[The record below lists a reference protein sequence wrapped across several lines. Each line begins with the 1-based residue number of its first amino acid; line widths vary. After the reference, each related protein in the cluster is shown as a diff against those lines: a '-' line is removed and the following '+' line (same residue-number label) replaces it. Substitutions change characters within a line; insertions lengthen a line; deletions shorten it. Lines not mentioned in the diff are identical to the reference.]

1 MLFKVLNKVLP
12 DLNYLLLQGL
22 RKINVNNLKGHSILF
37 ILEFPEC
44 FNSFG
49 PLIRELVKKN
59 QEVLLYVYKEGYID
73 SNSRS
78 ELDFPLPK
86 EVRLLKSLPD
96 RAHTIVLHNPYD
108 VDRHLKHSFYRLYI
122 ASHRICFISYGIEVA
137 GGRVATHYK
146 LPAMRYSDIVLTP
159 SERIRSNHLKYSKIS
174 LNKERLLK
182 SQHPYMYDV
191 NSRLVRKNMVCD
203 IFYSTHHSVDV
214 VNDLCTF
221 AKYGHIF
228 HNLFRKHQQLK
239 ILFRPH
245 PLFLQKVSTTEYFDL
260 FNNIISLNNV
270 TLSVKNDFI
279 DDILCCKR
287 IITDVSSMIPVIS
300 STKKDLLIL
309 TNAQFNAEDS
319 VYTHQE
325 FTESVLEKFITEGN
339 NVENNSGESF
349 YEEFT
354 ILDELCAE

>member
-1 MLFKVLNKVLP
+1 MLFRVLNKISP
-12 DLNYLLLQGL
+12 DLNHLLLRGL
-22 RKINVNNLKGHSILF
+22 RKINGSNIKGTSILF

-44 FNSFG
+44 YSSFA

-59 QEVLLYVYKEGYID
+59 KEVLLYVYKEGYID

-86 EVRLLKSLPD
+86 EVRLLQSLPD

-122 ASHRICFISYGIEVA
+122 ASHRMCFISYGIEVA

-159 SERIRSNHLKYSKIS
+159 SERIRSNHLRYSKMR

-182 SQHPYMYDV
+182 SQHPYMYDI
-191 NSRLVRKNMVCD
+191 NSRLINKNMVCD
-203 IFYSTHHSVDV
+203 VFYSTHHSVDV

-228 HNLFRKHQQLK
+228 YNLFREHQKLK

-245 PLFLQKVSTTEYFDL
+245 PLFLKKISTTENFDL
-260 FNNIISLNNV
+260 FNDIISLKNV
-270 TLSVKNDFI
+270 TLSIKNDFI

-300 STKKDLLIL
+300 STKKDVLIL
-309 TNAQFNAEDS
+309 TNAQSNAEDS

-325 FTESVLEKFITEGN
+325 FTQSALEKFITEGDNVMN
-339 NVENNSGESF
+339 NNGESF
-349 YEEFT
+349 FEEFT